1 MHYAHIL
8 YVGKQNRQ
16 KYFLFPKFWRYFQF
30 GVGHIM
36 SFFHLFIW
44 IIARAWDMWQ
54 VLIGI
59 NANVGKK
66 KKKGRNANI
75 ACYNIN

>member
-30 GVGHIM
+30 GVRHIM
-36 SFFHLFIW
+36 NFFSFYLFGLLPELQTCG
-44 IIARAWDMWQ
+44 MF
-54 VLIGI
+54 
-59 NANVGKK
+59 
-66 KKKGRNANI
+66 
-75 ACYNIN
+75 